1 MTFKSANTKKFRLID
16 WLIVGV
22 AGLLVFNLAF
32 LIYFYLIEK
41 NEIQVQAP
49 VLVTQKNNLK
59 IIFLDIGQ
67 GDAILIQTEDN
78 KNILI
83 DGGPDK
89 GIIYKLDQYIPFY
102 QRQIDLMI
110 LTHPDPDHLNGLVEV
125 LKRYQVERVFYN
137 GVEDSDLSY
146 KEFLREI
153 EEKKIKNEIVWFGKN
168 FEFGNGKIEVLYPF
182 ENLSGKNFK
191 NDNEASIVFKFI
203 YGKIDILFT
212 GDVTQNVEKKLIAK
226 GIDLSANVL
235 KVAHHGSKGSSGLEF
250 LERVRPIYSV
260 ISVGQNKF
268 GHPSLR
274 VLKNLEKIK
283 TKILRT
289 DQLGD
294 IIFETDGEG
303 LKLKTKNEK
312 RQGKI

>member
-1 MTFKSANTKKFRLID
+1 MTLKSTNTKKIRLID

-49 VLVTQKNNLK
+49 VFITQKNNLK

-125 LKRYQVERVFYN
+125 LKGYQVERVFYN

-212 GDVTQNVEKKLIAK
+212 GDATQNVEKQLIAK

-235 KVAHHGSKGSSGLEF
+235 KVAHHGSKNSSGLEF
-250 LERVRPIYSV
+250 LEMVRPIYSV

-294 IIFETDGEG
+294 IIFETDGED